1 MSKFYPVIDTH
12 GTPSQEFPH
21 TVTSLSDD
29 LRTLGLAAGDT
40 VLVHSSVSDTSDS
53 GGSARTT
60 RPPAP

>member
-21 TVTSLSDD
+21 TVTSLSAD

-40 VLVHSSVSDTSDS
+40 VL
-53 GGSARTT
+53 A
-60 RPPAP
+60 